1 MATLVKDI
9 FLVIIMI
16 ALVWL
21 AFYLGSRHDTLEER
35 VQRYDCRLTEFVAGI
50 PPDIRS
56 ACREQQLQELNQRP

>member
-9 FLVIIMI
+9 VLVIIMI

-35 VQRYDCRLTEFVAGI
+35 VQHYDCGLTEFVGGI

-56 ACREQQLQELNQRP
+56 ACREQRLQELNQRP